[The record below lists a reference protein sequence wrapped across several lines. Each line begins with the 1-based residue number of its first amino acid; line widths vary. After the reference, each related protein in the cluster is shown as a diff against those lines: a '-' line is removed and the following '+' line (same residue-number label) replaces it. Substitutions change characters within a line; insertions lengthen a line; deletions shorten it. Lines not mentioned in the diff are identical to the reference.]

1 MAGGFFTTSTWG
13 NYINDC
19 LANIEQNVTGCRL
32 EKEVEAIFLF
42 ENPAVWPSSP
52 KYVIGTRSQAE
63 FEVDS
68 RNARDCSSPWAAR
81 AQRARC
87 VCRHREHEGTATQ
100 QDRKM
105 LFAG

>member
-63 FEVDS
+63 FEADS
-68 RNARDCSSPWAAR
+68 RNARGLLFSLGCPSTESSVRLPPPGA
-81 AQRARC
+81 
-87 VCRHREHEGTATQ
+87 
-100 QDRKM
+100 
-105 LFAG
+105 